1 MAQKPDATL
10 VAGFHRW
17 KALGRHVRRG
27 EKGIWIMVPY
37 KCRVEPGED
46 GEGAEGERFVV
57 TGFGLG
63 TVFDVG
69 QTDGASLP
77 EPPPVQTE
85 LGATTAGELLDRR
98 LSRWLIEES
107 LVIVLMSQE
116 LDPASKADPRP
127 GDCRA

>member
-17 KALGRHVRRG
+17 KALGRYVRRG
-27 EKGIWIMVPY
+27 EKGTWIMAPY
-37 KCRVEPGED
+37 KRWVEPEED
-46 GEGAEGERFVV
+46 SEGRE
-57 TGFGLG
+57 
-63 TVFDVG
+63 
-69 QTDGASLP
+69 ASASSSPVSDWEPCSTSARRTAPLP

-98 LSRWLIEES
+98 LSRWLIEEGPM
-107 LVIVLMSQE
+107 IVLMSQE
-116 LDPASKADPRP
+116 LDPASKAGNRR